1 MVNACFNECMS
12 RQVFPLPQKVPS
24 APSQLVPFYFRSQS
38 PSEATI
44 LISMTC
50 SQFILYYSR
59 IFYKWNHIIC
69 TFLCFFLGIEFS
81 SFIHVVLT
89 LQSNIPLYEYKAAY
103 LYILLLVDIRI
114 VFHYYLQGH
123 HEHSYT
129 GLFCEQMLSFLLG
142 NYVGMQLPD
151 NMAGIVLSEY
161 FKYFFSPNGQYHSLY
176 LPAVQVPGSDC
187 LMTSPPL
194 SLFRLFTFDSP
205 VGHVVVSHCGFNVH
219 FPGH

>member
-1 MVNACFNECMS
+1 M
-12 RQVFPLPQKVPS
+12 
-24 APSQLVPFYFRSQS
+24 
-38 PSEATI
+38 
-44 LISMTC
+44 
-50 SQFILYYSR
+50 
-59 IFYKWNHIIC
+59 
-69 TFLCFFLGIEFS
+69 CFFLGIEFS

-161 FKYFFSPNGQYHSLY
+161 FKYFFPQMDSTILCICQLCRY
-176 LPAVQVPGSDC
+176 QV
-187 LMTSPPL
+187 LT
-194 SLFRLFTFDSP
+194 
-205 VGHVVVSHCGFNVH
+205 VS
-219 FPGH
+219 